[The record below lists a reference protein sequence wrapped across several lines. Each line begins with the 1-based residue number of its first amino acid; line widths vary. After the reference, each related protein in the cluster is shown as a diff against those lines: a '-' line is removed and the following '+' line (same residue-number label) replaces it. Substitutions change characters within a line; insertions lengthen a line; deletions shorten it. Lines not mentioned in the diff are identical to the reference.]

1 MFDFLSYMD
10 GLCKA
15 NRLAQDQSFIHST
28 CSGINYVEGM
38 LEQYQTTANFLCT
51 SDVCS
56 ESTFLSSGGWFKRRV
71 YMVFVLM
78 RYEYGNAADCAEKLN
93 TCRELFRQL
102 KSRFVRDSQL
112 LQESLTYLNADDIR
126 SNEIGGT
133 FLNGCTGLYFQ
144 LSVDEPTELCYN
156 PEEWTDNGTE

>member
-1 MFDFLSYMD
+1 MFDFLSYMKA
-10 GLCKA
+10 LCTA
-15 NRLAQDQSFIHST
+15 NRLAQANHFAPST

-71 YMVFVLM
+71 YMVFILM
-78 RYEYGNAADCAEKLN
+78 RYEYANAADCAAKLN

-102 KSRFVRDSQL
+102 KSRFVRDSER
-112 LQESLTYLNADDIR
+112 LQESLTYLNAADIR

-144 LSVDEPTELCYN
+144 LSVDEPTELVYN
-156 PEEWTDNGTE
+156 PEEWTDE